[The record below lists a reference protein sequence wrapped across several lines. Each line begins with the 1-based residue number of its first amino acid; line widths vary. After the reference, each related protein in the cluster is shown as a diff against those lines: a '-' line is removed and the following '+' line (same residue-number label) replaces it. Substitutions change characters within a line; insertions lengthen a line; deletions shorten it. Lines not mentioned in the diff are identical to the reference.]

1 MVYQVLTY
9 VFLFTTCL
17 SLFFMFKFGRILI
30 KIEDNL
36 ETAVDRLD
44 NSQQTITDIL
54 EIPVFYDSIE
64 IKSVLNEIERSRDT
78 IINVANNIARTN
90 EDNE

>member
-1 MVYQVLTY
+1 
-9 VFLFTTCL
+9 
-17 SLFFMFKFGRILI
+17 MFKFGRILI